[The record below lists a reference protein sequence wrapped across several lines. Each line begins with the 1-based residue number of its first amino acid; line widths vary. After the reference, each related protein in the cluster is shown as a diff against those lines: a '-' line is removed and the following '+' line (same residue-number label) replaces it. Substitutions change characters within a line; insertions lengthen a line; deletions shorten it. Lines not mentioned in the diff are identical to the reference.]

1 MLVHVLIPAVGIM
14 LISSCSVKKHLN
26 PNQALLVRNKVEIEK
41 PYRKEIESNIT
52 KYYRQKPNRRFIGI
66 FNTRPYFYMRGSRG
80 KDNWFKKFERNT
92 LGESPVLIDSVFINH
107 TLKSFTAYLRSDGY
121 YYPELS
127 YEVAVTPKQK
137 ATVTYHIKLN
147 KQYIFGDYNLQ
158 IPDREIHELVEANM
172 KDKFIKTGQG
182 LHHEMLKREQDRIL
196 TLLRNSGYYGMST
209 DFIDFDIDT
218 SSPDGFVK
226 IGLNIRNAGDTTLH
240 RKYYVNEIT
249 VDIEKNVNT
258 TNNPADTFSENQI
271 RYNMGRYKLNP
282 NVLRRNIQF
291 EQGELYMQNKFNRTY
306 SRLSDLGVF
315 RYINIQN
322 KISESG
328 DSGLIN
334 YDIKMIPS
342 VKYTFTLEPQAIT
355 SDQNNTFS
363 AQSFRNYGVALL
375 AQVSNRNVFHNA
387 EILQLSF
394 RSSFEIQGRGP
405 SNGFFNATEQS
416 VTASVIMPRIL
427 FFPSFD
433 KDLRFMST
441 RSIISTSAIYEVN
454 VDYKRIVFTSGL
466 NYQFNK
472 KLITYFF
479 SPIEVSYI
487 QSQIRDSSLRA
498 QSENDIFLQNTFS
511 NNLILNTRFGINY
524 NNRSIAQG
532 ISFINVRWDAIELA
546 GNVLTAVN
554 KLAGAPKDA
563 EGAYHLFG
571 VKYYQY
577 AKSAVDFRFTSIYD
591 QNNTTVGR
599 FFAGVAMP
607 FGNTPDYVPFER
619 RFFIGGVNSL
629 RAWRP
634 RAIGPGSFKEDNQ
647 LDYSGEVKLEANY
660 EFRFNIY
667 HKWFEGA
674 VFTDAGNVWAIK
686 NDPNRPG
693 AEFNLNSFYKS
704 LAWDA
709 GLGIRLNFTI
719 IVIRFDFAI
728 PLLDPTYTINERWV
742 AKDVAKQEWLLRNT
756 NFNFGIG
763 YPF

>member
-1 MLVHVLIPAVGIM
+1 MGIA
-14 LISSCSVKKHLN
+14 LISSCSVKKYLQ
-26 PNQALLVRNKVEIEK
+26 PDQAILVHNKVEIEK

-66 FNTRPYFYMRGSRG
+66 FKTRPYFYLRGSQG
-80 KDNWFKKFERNT
+80 KDNWFKRMERNT
-92 LGESPVLIDSVFINH
+92 LGEAPVLIDSVLMNN
-107 TLKSFTAYLRSDGY
+107 TLNSFKSYLRSEGY
-121 YYPELS
+121 YYPEMS
-127 YEVAVTPKQK
+127 YEVNINRKQK
-137 ATVTYHIKLN
+137 ASVTYHVKLN
-147 KQYIFGDYNLQ
+147 KQYVFGDYNLQ
-158 IPDREIHELVEANM
+158 IADREIYELVEANM

-182 LHHEMLKREQDRIL
+182 LHHEILKREQERIL
-196 TLLRNSGYYGMST
+196 SLLRNHGYYGMST
-209 DFIDFDIDT
+209 DFIDFDVDT
-218 SSPDGFVK
+218 ASPDGFVK
-226 IGLNIRNAGDTTLH
+226 IGLTIRNVGDTTLH

-249 VDIEKNVNT
+249 VDVEKNVNT
-258 TNNPADTFSENQI
+258 SNNIADTFTVNRIQF
-271 RYNMGRYKLNP
+271 NMGKYKLNP
-282 NVLRRNIQF
+282 TVLNRNIQF
-291 EQGELYMQNKFNRTY
+291 AKGELYMQNKLNLTY
-306 SRLSDLGVF
+306 TRLSDLGVF

-322 KISESG
+322 QISESG

-334 YDIKMIPS
+334 YNIKMIPS

-363 AQSFRNYGVALL
+363 AQSFRNYGIALL

-427 FFPSFD
+427 FFPTFD
-433 KDLRFMST
+433 KDLRFLST

-479 SPIEVSYI
+479 SPIEISYI
-487 QSQIRDSSLRA
+487 QSQIRDSALNA

-511 NNLILNTRFGINY
+511 NNLIINSRFGLNY

-532 ISFINVRWDAIELA
+532 LSFINVRWDAIELA
-546 GNVLTAVN
+546 GNMLTAVN
-554 KLAGAPKDA
+554 KIAGAPKDA
-563 EGAYHLFG
+563 EGAYNLFG
-571 VKYYQY
+571 VKYFQY
-577 AKSAVDFRFTSIYD
+577 AKSAIDFRLTTIYD

-599 FFAGVAMP
+599 FFAGAAFP
-607 FGNTPDYVPFER
+607 YGNTPNYVPFER

-634 RAIGPGSFKEDNQ
+634 RAIGPGSYTEPDQ
-647 LDYSGEVKLEANY
+647 LDYSGEIKLEANY

-667 HKWFEGA
+667 HRWFEGA
-674 VFTDAGNVWAIK
+674 IFTDAGNVWAIK
-686 NDPNRPG
+686 EDPNRPG
-693 AEFNLNSFYKS
+693 ADFKLNTLLET

-709 GLGIRLNFTI
+709 GLGVRFNFNI

-728 PLLDPTYTINERWV
+728 PLHDPTYTLNERWV
-742 AKDVAKQEWLLRNT
+742 AKNVSKQDWLLRNT